1 MYIFTCSLSSVAL
14 LYCFCSGSRFVLY
27 SIKFLTLRQS
37 IASSKIL
44 TNRVVS
50 LVKGCSSSQTYQ
62 QLTCLILIIHNH
74 TLNSRINR
82 FTLPYLRGYELSVLD
97 TDPRLAPTVVVTGTP
112 HNVGEKCARA
122 CCHALSPPCS
132 TSRPIPRG
140 TRGGVS
146 ACRHDHTRLYL
157 VKKLQRKKLNHT

>member
-14 LYCFCSGSRFVLY
+14 LYGFCSGSRFVLY